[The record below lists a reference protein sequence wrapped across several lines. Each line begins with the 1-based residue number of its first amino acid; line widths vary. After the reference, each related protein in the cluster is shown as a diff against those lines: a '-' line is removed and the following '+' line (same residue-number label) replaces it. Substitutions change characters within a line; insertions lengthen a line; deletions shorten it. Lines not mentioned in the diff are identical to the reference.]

1 MREVNIMD
9 TTKQEAMR
17 IISSLP
23 DDASLYDIMYNLYIV
38 DKVREGKNDIRNGN
52 YRSSKALKKKIEKW

>member
-1 MREVNIMD
+1 MD